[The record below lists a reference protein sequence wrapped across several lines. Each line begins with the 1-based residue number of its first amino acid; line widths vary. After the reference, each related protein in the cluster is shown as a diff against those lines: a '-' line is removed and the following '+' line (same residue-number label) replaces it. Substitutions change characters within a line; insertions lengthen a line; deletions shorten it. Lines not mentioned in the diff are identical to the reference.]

1 MILRSLRN
9 HNFVP
14 ILATGVSALAFFA
27 LSMIWATP
35 VMA

>member
-1 MILRSLRN
+1 MYMPTPKLRRA
-9 HNFVP
+9 VP

-27 LSMIWATP
+27 LSMLLATP